1 MSIIL
6 LIVSKPKKMTPKV
19 SQDWTK
25 LETIAKESVEDCEGV
40 ELIGDSSISVR
51 DKDGLYPFALVLVV
65 AHELNFSYRVDLFD
79 GKESWNKEAD
89 A

>member
-1 MSIIL
+1 
-6 LIVSKPKKMTPKV
+6 MTPKV

-65 AHELNFSYRVDLFD
+65 AHELNFSYRVDLFFILIILYVM
-79 GKESWNKEAD
+79 SVNIANHFFPSIR
-89 A
+89 